1 MKVRFK
7 KTDPRGGTVVELP
20 DDQAQAFIDDG
31 TATKVAD
38 DTETNGYGQGAEEAT
53 GTEAPSGRK
62 ADTRTT
68 ATKDASTRSGTSN
81 KAAGGDGTGGT
92 T

>member
-1 MKVRFK
+1 MRVRFK

-20 DDQAQAFIDDG
+20 DDQAQALIDDG

-38 DTETNGYGQGAEEAT
+38 DTETNGYGQGAGEAT

-68 ATKDASTRSGTSN
+68 ANKDATARSGTTN
-81 KAAGGDGTGGT
+81 KSGEGT